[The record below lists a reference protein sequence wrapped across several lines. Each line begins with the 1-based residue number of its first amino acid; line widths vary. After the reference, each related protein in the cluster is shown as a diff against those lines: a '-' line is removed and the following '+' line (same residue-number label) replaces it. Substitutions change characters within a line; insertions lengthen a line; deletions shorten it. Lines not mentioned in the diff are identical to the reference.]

1 MNQRQAGFSYMEL
14 LVATLLI
21 AIMLVPA
28 LDAMQ
33 SGIQGSG
40 VHMQL
45 AQNQYRMISK
55 MEQTLA
61 LPFSELL
68 TQADL
73 VADPTVLIPAPLS
86 RPDLYSDAAG
96 TESRRL
102 VFLARYDGDNAD
114 ADDDPFTG
122 TDAGLL
128 WVRVTIEDSP
138 RSLETVIVE

>member
-40 VHMQL
+40 IHTQL

-61 LPFSELL
+61 LPFAELL
-68 TQADL
+68 QQADL
-73 VADPTVLIPAPLS
+73 VADSKILIPP
-86 RPDLYSDAAG
+86 PFSDAAG

-102 VFLARYDGDNAD
+102 VFLARYDGDD
-114 ADDDPFTG
+114 ADGDKDPFTG

-138 RSLETVIVE
+138 RALETVIVE

>member
-1 MNQRQAGFSYMEL
+1 MNNQSGFSYMEL

-33 SGIQGSG
+33 SGIQGSAI
-40 VHMQL
+40 HTQL
-45 AQNQYRMISK
+45 ARNQYRMISK

-68 TQADL
+68 QQADL
-73 VADPTVLIPAPLS
+73 VADSKIFIPP
-86 RPDLYSDAAG
+86 PYSDAAG

-102 VFLARYDGDNAD
+102 VFLARYDGDD
-114 ADDDPFTG
+114 ADGDKDPFTG
-122 TDAGLL
+122 TDTGLL
-128 WVRVTIEDSP
+128 WVRVMIEDSP
-138 RSLETVIVE
+138 RALETVILE

>member
-1 MNQRQAGFSYMEL
+1 MEL
-14 LVATLLI
+14 LIATLLI
-21 AIMLVPA
+21 VIMLVPA

-40 VHMQL
+40 IHTEL

-55 MEQTLA
+55 MEETLA
-61 LPFSELL
+61 LPFAQLL
-68 TQADL
+68 EQADL
-73 VADPTVLIPAPLS
+73 VADATVLIPP
-86 RPDLYSDAAG
+86 PYSDPAG

-102 VFLARYDGDNAD
+102 VYLARYDGDNAD
-114 ADDDPFTG
+114 GNDNPFNG
-122 TDAGLL
+122 TDEGLL

>member
-1 MNQRQAGFSYMEL
+1 MMNRQSGFSYMEL

-33 SGIQGSG
+33 SGIKGSG
-40 VHMQL
+40 IHTQL

-55 MEQTLA
+55 MEETLA

-68 TQADL
+68 QQADL
-73 VADPTVLIPAPLS
+73 VADPTVLIPEP
-86 RPDLYSDAAG
+86 YSDTAG
-96 TESRRL
+96 TKFRRL
-102 VFLARYDGDNAD
+102 VYLARFDGDNAD
-114 ADDDPFTG
+114 GNDNPFNG
-122 TDAGLL
+122 TDEGLL
-128 WVRVTIEDSP
+128 WLRVTIENSQ

>member
-1 MNQRQAGFSYMEL
+1 MEL

-28 LDAMQ
+28 LEAMQ
-33 SGIQGSG
+33 SGIQGSAI
-40 VHMQL
+40 HTQL

-61 LPFSELL
+61 LPFNELL
-68 TQADL
+68 EQADL
-73 VADPTVLIPAPLS
+73 VADSKILIPP
-86 RPDLYSDAAG
+86 PYSDAAG

-114 ADDDPFTG
+114 GDKDPFTD

-138 RSLETVIVE
+138 RALETVIVE

>member
-1 MNQRQAGFSYMEL
+1 MMNRQSGFSYMEL

-33 SGIQGSG
+33 SGIQGSAI
-40 VHMQL
+40 HTRL

-55 MEQTLA
+55 MEETLA
-61 LPFSELL
+61 LPFTELL
-68 TQADL
+68 EQADL
-73 VADPTVLIPAPLS
+73 VADPTVLIPEP
-86 RPDLYSDAAG
+86 YSDAAG

-102 VFLARYDGDNAD
+102 VYLARYDGDNTD

-128 WVRVTIEDSP
+128 WLRVTIENGS

>member
-1 MNQRQAGFSYMEL
+1 MKQRQSGFSYMEL

-40 VHMQL
+40 IHTQL

-68 TQADL
+68 QQADL
-73 VADPTVLIPAPLS
+73 VADPTVLIPSP
-86 RPDLYSDAAG
+86 YSDSAG
-96 TESRRL
+96 TEFRRL
-102 VFLARYDGDNAD
+102 VYLARYDGDNAD
-114 ADDDPFTG
+114 GNDNPFNG

-128 WVRVTIEDSP
+128 WLRVTIENSQ

>member
-1 MNQRQAGFSYMEL
+1 MEL

-33 SGIQGSG
+33 SGIQGSAI
-40 VHMQL
+40 HTQL

-55 MEQTLA
+55 LEQTLA
-61 LPFSELL
+61 LPFAELL

-73 VADPTVLIPAPLS
+73 VADPKILIPAP
-86 RPDLYSDAAG
+86 YSDPAG
-96 TESRRL
+96 TASRRL
-102 VFLARYDGDNAD
+102 VFLARYDGDD
-114 ADDDPFTG
+114 ADGDKDPFTG

-128 WVRVTIEDSP
+128 WVRVTIENSP
-138 RSLETVIVE
+138 RALETVIIE

>member
-1 MNQRQAGFSYMEL
+1 MEL
-14 LVATLLI
+14 LIATLLI
-21 AIMLVPA
+21 VIMLVPA

-40 VHMQL
+40 IHTQL

-55 MEQTLA
+55 MEETLA
-61 LPFSELL
+61 LPFTELL
-68 TQADL
+68 TEADL
-73 VADPTVLIPAPLS
+73 VADPTVLIPEPF
-86 RPDLYSDAAG
+86 SDAAG
-96 TESRRL
+96 TASRRL
-102 VFLARYDGDNAD
+102 VFLARYDGDNSD

-128 WVRVTIEDSP
+128 WVRVTIENSP

>member
-1 MNQRQAGFSYMEL
+1 FSYMEL

-28 LDAMQ
+28 LEAMQ

-40 VHMQL
+40 VHTQL

-55 MEQTLA
+55 MEETLA

-68 TQADL
+68 EQADL
-73 VADPTVLIPAPLS
+73 VANPTVLIPAP
-86 RPDLYSDAAG
+86 YSDAAG

-102 VFLARYDGDNAD
+102 VFLARYDGDD
-114 ADDDPFTG
+114 ADGDKDPFTG

-128 WVRVTIEDSP
+128 WVRVTIEDRP

>member
-1 MNQRQAGFSYMEL
+1 MSNRQSGFSYMEL
-14 LVATLLI
+14 LIATLLI
-21 AIMLVPA
+21 VILLVPA

-40 VHMQL
+40 IHTEL
-45 AQNQYRMISK
+45 ARNQYRMISK

-61 LPFSELL
+61 LPYADLL
-68 TQADL
+68 TEADL

-102 VFLARYDGDNAD
+102 VFLARYDGDD
-114 ADDDPFTG
+114 ADGDKDPFTG

-128 WVRVTIEDSP
+128 WVRVTIEDGP
-138 RSLETVIVE
+138 RALETVIVE

>member
-1 MNQRQAGFSYMEL
+1 MEL
-14 LVATLLI
+14 LIATLLI

-40 VHMQL
+40 VHTEL
-45 AQNQYRMISK
+45 AQKQYRMISK

-61 LPFSELL
+61 QPFSELL
-68 TQADL
+68 QQADL
-73 VADPTVLIPAPLS
+73 AADPKILIPP
-86 RPDLYSDAAG
+86 PYSDAAG

-114 ADDDPFTG
+114 GDKDPFTG

-128 WVRVTIEDSP
+128 WLRVAIEDSP
-138 RSLETVIVE
+138 RALETVIVE

>member
-1 MNQRQAGFSYMEL
+1 MKLRQAGFSYMEL
-14 LVATLLI
+14 LIATLLI
-21 AIMLVPA
+21 VIMLVPA

-40 VHMQL
+40 IHTQL

-61 LPFSELL
+61 LPFNELL
-68 TQADL
+68 EQADL
-73 VADPTVLIPAPLS
+73 VADSKILIPP
-86 RPDLYSDAAG
+86 PYSDAAG

-102 VFLARYDGDNAD
+102 VFLARYDGDD
-114 ADDDPFTG
+114 ADGDKDPFTG
-122 TDAGLL
+122 ADTGLL

-138 RSLETVIVE
+138 RALETVIVE

>member
-1 MNQRQAGFSYMEL
+1 MNNRQAGFSYMEL

-33 SGIQGSG
+33 SGIQGSAI
-40 VHMQL
+40 HTQL

-55 MEQTLA
+55 LEQTLA
-61 LPFSELL
+61 LPFAELL

-73 VADPTVLIPAPLS
+73 VADPKILIPAP
-86 RPDLYSDAAG
+86 YSDPAG
-96 TESRRL
+96 TASRRL
-102 VFLARYDGDNAD
+102 VFLARYDGDD
-114 ADDDPFTG
+114 ADGDKDPFTG

-128 WVRVTIEDSP
+128 WVRVTIENSP
-138 RSLETVIVE
+138 RALETVIIE

>member
-1 MNQRQAGFSYMEL
+1 MKKRQSGFSYMEL
-14 LVATLLI
+14 LIATLLI
-21 AIMLVPA
+21 VIMLVPA

-40 VHMQL
+40 IHTQL
-45 AQNQYRMISK
+45 AENQYRMISK

-73 VADPTVLIPAPLS
+73 VADSKVLIPP
-86 RPDLYSDAAG
+86 PYSDAAG

-102 VFLARYDGDNAD
+102 VFLARYDGDD
-114 ADDDPFTG
+114 ADGDKDPFTG
-122 TDAGLL
+122 TDSGLL

-138 RSLETVIVE
+138 RALETVIVE

>member
-1 MNQRQAGFSYMEL
+1 MEVL
-14 LVATLLI
+14 IATLLI
-21 AIMLVPA
+21 TIMLVPA
-28 LDAMQ
+28 LEAMQ
-33 SGIQGSG
+33 GGIQGSG
-40 VHMQL
+40 IHTEL

-68 TQADL
+68 QQADL
-73 VADPTVLIPAPLS
+73 VADSKISIPP
-86 RPDLYSDAAG
+86 PFSDAAG

-122 TDAGLL
+122 TDSGLL
-128 WVRVTIEDSP
+128 WLRVTIEDSP
-138 RSLETVIVE
+138 RALETVIVE

>member
-1 MNQRQAGFSYMEL
+1 MMNRQSGFSYMEL

-33 SGIQGSG
+33 SGIQGSAI
-40 VHMQL
+40 HTRL

-55 MEQTLA
+55 MEETLA
-61 LPFSELL
+61 LPFTELL
-68 TQADL
+68 EQADL
-73 VADPTVLIPAPLS
+73 VADPTVLIPEP
-86 RPDLYSDAAG
+86 YSDAAG

-102 VFLARYDGDNAD
+102 VYLARYDGDNTD

-122 TDAGLL
+122 TDTGLL
-128 WVRVTIEDSP
+128 WVRVMIEDSP
-138 RSLETVIVE
+138 RALETVIVE

>member
-1 MNQRQAGFSYMEL
+1 MNNRQAGFSYMEL

-28 LDAMQ
+28 LEAMQ
-33 SGIQGSG
+33 SGIQGSAI
-40 VHMQL
+40 HTQL

-68 TQADL
+68 QQADL
-73 VADPTVLIPAPLS
+73 VADSTVLIPE
-86 RPDLYSDAAG
+86 YSDTAG
-96 TESRRL
+96 TEFRRL
-102 VFLARYDGDNAD
+102 VYLARYDGDNSD

-128 WVRVTIEDSP
+128 WLRVTIENGP

>member
-1 MNQRQAGFSYMEL
+1 MMNRQSGFSYMEL

-33 SGIQGSG
+33 SGIKGSG
-40 VHMQL
+40 IHTQL

-55 MEQTLA
+55 MEETLA

-68 TQADL
+68 QQADL
-73 VADPTVLIPAPLS
+73 VADPTVLIPEP
-86 RPDLYSDAAG
+86 YSDTAG
-96 TESRRL
+96 TKFRRL
-102 VFLARYDGDNAD
+102 VYLARYDGDNAD
-114 ADDDPFTG
+114 GNDNPFNG
-122 TDAGLL
+122 TDEGLL
-128 WVRVTIEDSP
+128 WLRVTIENSQ

>member
-1 MNQRQAGFSYMEL
+1 MKRRQAGFSYMEVL
-14 LVATLLI
+14 IATLLI
-21 AIMLVPA
+21 MIMLVPA

-40 VHMQL
+40 IHTQL

-61 LPFSELL
+61 KPFAELL

-73 VADPTVLIPAPLS
+73 VADPKMLIPEPF
-86 RPDLYSDAAG
+86 SDAVG

-102 VFLARYDGDNAD
+102 VFLARYDGDD
-114 ADDDPFTG
+114 ADGDNDPFTG

-128 WVRVTIEDSP
+128 WLRVTIENGP
-138 RSLETVIVE
+138 RALETVIVE

>member
-1 MNQRQAGFSYMEL
+1 MKQRQPGFSYLEV

-21 AIMLVPA
+21 VIMLVPA
-28 LDAMQ
+28 LEAMQ

-40 VHMQL
+40 IHTQL

-55 MEQTLA
+55 IEQTLA
-61 LPFSELL
+61 LSFSELL
-68 TQADL
+68 AQADL
-73 VADPTVLIPAPLS
+73 VADPTVLIPAP
-86 RPDLYSDAAG
+86 YSDTAG
-96 TESRRL
+96 TEFRRL

>member
-28 LDAMQ
+28 LEAMQ

-40 VHMQL
+40 VHTQL

-55 MEQTLA
+55 MEETLA

-68 TQADL
+68 EQADL
-73 VADPTVLIPAPLS
+73 VANPTVLIPAP
-86 RPDLYSDAAG
+86 YSDAAG

-102 VFLARYDGDNAD
+102 VFLARYDGDD
-114 ADDDPFTG
+114 ADGDKDPFTG

-128 WVRVTIEDSP
+128 WVRVTIENRP

>member
-1 MNQRQAGFSYMEL
+1 MEL

-28 LDAMQ
+28 LEAMQ
-33 SGIQGSG
+33 SGIQGSDI
-40 VHMQL
+40 HTRL

-61 LPFSELL
+61 LPFADLL
-68 TQADL
+68 AQADG
-73 VADPTVLIPAPLS
+73 VADPKILIPAP
-86 RPDLYSDAAG
+86 YSDPAG

-102 VFLARYDGDNAD
+102 VYLARYDGDD
-114 ADDDPFTG
+114 ADGDKDPFTG

-138 RSLETVIVE
+138 RALETVIVE

>member
-1 MNQRQAGFSYMEL
+1 MKQRQAGFSYMEL
-14 LVATLLI
+14 LIATLLI
-21 AIMLVPA
+21 VIMLVPA

-55 MEQTLA
+55 LEQTLA
-61 LPFSELL
+61 LPFTELL
-68 TQADL
+68 AQADL
-73 VADPTVLIPAPLS
+73 VADPKVLIPAPF
-86 RPDLYSDAAG
+86 SDPAG

-102 VFLARYDGDNAD
+102 VFLARYDGDD
-114 ADDDPFTG
+114 GDGDKDPFTG
-122 TDAGLL
+122 TDVGLL

>member
-1 MNQRQAGFSYMEL
+1 MKQRQAGFSYMEL
-14 LVATLLI
+14 LIATLLI
-21 AIMLVPA
+21 VIMLVPA

-40 VHMQL
+40 IHTQL

-55 MEQTLA
+55 LEQTLA

-73 VADPTVLIPAPLS
+73 VADPKVLIPAPF
-86 RPDLYSDAAG
+86 SDPAG

-102 VFLARYDGDNAD
+102 VFLARYDGDN
-114 ADDDPFTG
+114 DDGDKDPFTG

-128 WVRVTIEDSP
+128 WVRVTIENSP

>member
-1 MNQRQAGFSYMEL
+1 MKNRQSGFSYMEL

-40 VHMQL
+40 IHKQL
-45 AQNQYRMISK
+45 AQNQYRMISR

-61 LPFSELL
+61 LSFNELL
-68 TQADL
+68 EQADL
-73 VADPTVLIPAPLS
+73 VADSKILIPP
-86 RPDLYSDAAG
+86 PFSDAAG
-96 TESRRL
+96 TKSRRL
-102 VFLARYDGDNAD
+102 VFLSRYDGDNAD
-114 ADDDPFTG
+114 GDNDTFTG

-128 WVRVTIEDSP
+128 WVRVTIEDNP
-138 RSLETVIVE
+138 RALETVIVE

>member
-1 MNQRQAGFSYMEL
+1 MKRRQAGFSYMEL

-28 LDAMQ
+28 LEAMQ
-33 SGIQGSG
+33 SGIQGSAI
-40 VHMQL
+40 HTQL

-61 LPFSELL
+61 LPFAELL
-68 TQADL
+68 AQADL
-73 VADPTVLIPAPLS
+73 VAAPTVLIPAP
-86 RPDLYSDAAG
+86 YSDSAG
-96 TESRRL
+96 TEFRRL
-102 VFLARYDGDNAD
+102 VYLARYDGDNTD

-128 WVRVTIEDSP
+128 WVRVTIENGP
-138 RSLETVIVE
+138 RALETVIVE